1 MDRKTKIL
9 FRALS
14 EKDAMTMRHLNI
26 PKWES
31 FEGLSERDIEILLKK
46 PLQSP
51 EVSSTKKSYIYKTRT
66 VAKKRLFNE
75 SDDDNK
81 ENNTDNVNI
90 ISVDVTS
97 SVTSPY
103 QQIESSTSEP
113 FQSSEDEYVPNY
125 AEESTSSRDTSLSI
139 EIHEMPRILVNSQSM
154 ELLYGQNNVAKNCI
168 QQNDDEQV
176 GQNTNGL
183 YFQDN
188 FFHDNPIQIDQNVKK
203 QVQTNKNGA
212 TTKKRI
218 WNKRDYCFF
227 CDTEV
232 LKFSRHV
239 LRHHGQEIEVQQILA
254 YNVKDRKRKN
264 LFNKLRNQGNFLKS
278 TMANT
283 NFIPVET
290 LEITIPR
297 KMYQVYRHMCLVNT
311 VKDFKKENTSTG
323 M

>member
-31 FEGLSERDIEILLKK
+31 FEGLSERDIEILLKNSQK
-46 PLQSP
+46 LFMNELSERKNALQPQESSCQKNSLRCYGDESTSEPPEPLQSP

-75 SDDDNK
+75 SDDGNK

-125 AEESTSSRDTSLSI
+125 AEESTSSRDTSLSV
-139 EIHEMPRILVNSQSM
+139 EIHEMPK
-154 ELLYGQNNVAKNCI
+154 Y
-168 QQNDDEQV
+168 
-176 GQNTNGL
+176 
-183 YFQDN
+183 
-188 FFHDNPIQIDQNVKK
+188 
-203 QVQTNKNGA
+203 
-212 TTKKRI
+212 
-218 WNKRDYCFF
+218 W
-227 CDTEV
+227 
-232 LKFSRHV
+232 
-239 LRHHGQEIEVQQILA
+239 
-254 YNVKDRKRKN
+254 
-264 LFNKLRNQGNFLKS
+264 
-278 TMANT
+278 
-283 NFIPVET
+283 
-290 LEITIPR
+290 
-297 KMYQVYRHMCLVNT
+297 
-311 VKDFKKENTSTG
+311 
-323 M
+323 

>member
-1 MDRKTKIL
+1 
-9 FRALS
+9 
-14 EKDAMTMRHLNI
+14 MTMRHLNI

-31 FEGLSERDIEILLKK
+31 FEGLSERDIEILLKNSQK
-46 PLQSP
+46 LFMNELSERKNALQPQESSCQKNSLRCCGDESTSEPPEPLQSP
-51 EVSSTKKSYIYKTRT
+51 EVSSTKKLYIYKTRT

-125 AEESTSSRDTSLSI
+125 AEESTPSRDTSLSI
-139 EIHEMPRILVNSQSM
+139 EIHEMPQILVNSQSM
-154 ELLYGQNNVAKNCI
+154 ELLYGQNNVAKNII

-203 QVQTNKNGA
+203 QVQTDKNEA

-239 LRHHGQEIEVQQILA
+239 LRHHGQEIEVQQI
-254 YNVKDRKRKN
+254 
-264 LFNKLRNQGNFLKS
+264 
-278 TMANT
+278 
-283 NFIPVET
+283 
-290 LEITIPR
+290 
-297 KMYQVYRHMCLVNT
+297 
-311 VKDFKKENTSTG
+311 
-323 M
+323 